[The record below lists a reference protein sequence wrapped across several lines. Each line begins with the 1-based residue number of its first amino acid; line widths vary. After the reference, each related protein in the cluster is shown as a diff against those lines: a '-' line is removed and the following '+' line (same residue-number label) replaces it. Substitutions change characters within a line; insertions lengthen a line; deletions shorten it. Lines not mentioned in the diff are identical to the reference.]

1 MNTNIIYISNSGN
14 TKKLAEAIGEAINIE
29 PIDITKE
36 HILPDTDLLFVGTGI
51 YGGKPNEK
59 MIDYIDNLPANKIKG
74 AVIFGT
80 SASGK
85 DNSQLLVNCLRA
97 KNIEVYSQH
106 YFCKGKFW
114 FISKKHP
121 NDVDLDRVSKFAKYI
136 VEKI

>member
-1 MNTNIIYISNSGN
+1 M
-14 TKKLAEAIGEAINIE
+14 
-29 PIDITKE
+29 
-36 HILPDTDLLFVGTGI
+36 PDTDLLFVGTGI

-59 MIDYIDNLPANKIKG
+59 MINYIDNLPANKIKG

-114 FISKKHP
+114 FISKNHH

>member
-59 MIDYIDNLPANKIKG
+59 MINYIDNLPANKIKG

-85 DNSQLLVNCLRA
+85 DNSQLLVNC
-97 KNIEVYSQH
+97 
-106 YFCKGKFW
+106 
-114 FISKKHP
+114 
-121 NDVDLDRVSKFAKYI
+121 
-136 VEKI
+136 

>member
-1 MNTNIIYISNSGN
+1 MNTNIIYLSNSGN
-14 TKKLAEAIGEAINIE
+14 TKKLAEAIGKAINVE
-29 PIDITKE
+29 PIDISKE
-36 HILPDTDLLFVGTGI
+36 HVLPDTDLLFVGTGI

-59 MIDYIDNLPANKIKG
+59 LIDYIDNLPANKIKG

-97 KNIEVYSQH
+97 KNIEVFNQH
-106 YFCKGKFW
+106 FFCKGKFW
-114 FISKKHP
+114 FIAKNHP
-121 NDVDLDRVSKFAKYI
+121 DARDLDRLSKFAKHI